1 MYTYISSEISGP
13 LAMMYFQDLVAF
25 AGSLMIFIFI
35 CIWVTCLSNICADN
49 FYLKKNKIIS
59 N

>member
-1 MYTYISSEISGP
+1 
-13 LAMMYFQDLVAF
+13 MMYSQDLVAF

-49 FYLKKNKIIS
+49 FYLKKKNKIIS